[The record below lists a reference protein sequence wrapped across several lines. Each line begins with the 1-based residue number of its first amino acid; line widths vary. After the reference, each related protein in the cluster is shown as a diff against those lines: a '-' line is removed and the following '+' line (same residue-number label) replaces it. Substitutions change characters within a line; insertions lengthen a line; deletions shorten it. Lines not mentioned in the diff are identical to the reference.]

1 MGDILAKSNPPQQL
15 EDHLSSVESCVRNLL
30 TPARLGAFARLGV
43 DADEATG
50 LCSDAAWLHDFGK
63 ATNEWQE
70 AAAANRRLPQH
81 AMTGFYASLLHY
93 GPTDSMPVQHAAVCA
108 AVLAHHHQLHN
119 HSFARDHHTK
129 TLHPITD
136 EWNRLAELRAWMPW
150 PGEPPKTL
158 IHESKMSVLVHGF
171 KHNVSRWREEG
182 PFHALYCLLL
192 TLLVE
197 ADHRASAEHSGNTVE
212 DYGAIQPPALRYKLT
227 DFQMSVGHNPANHL
241 CAIAACGAGKTAA
254 ALKRAAEFAAQ
265 HRIDRVIFCL
275 PSRFTSNSILR
286 DLTDPQKYGYRE
298 DSVALIHGEALTV
311 LRQPPQRVHEDE
323 ERFSLSEEDALK
335 RWGIR
340 YEHPITVSTIDHMLM
355 SMYHGYKFS
364 DRAYGN
370 MLSSLVVLDELHAY
384 DSTTMSAIKDGL
396 TILKQAGIPTLV
408 MSATLPATR
417 RHFFGIGENHTVEE
431 KTDNFHPFIL
441 KQLSSPLT
449 LGKGFNIL
457 ASEDAIGLLAQQCG
471 RKVAVYVNQVERA
484 KALARAARQALPN
497 SRVFCYHSELAGVDR
512 ARIEIEA
519 VSAFRGH
526 LPVVLVATQ
535 AAELSLDIS
544 ADVMITELAPADVLV
559 QRAGR
564 LNRRATTPTLQDGTN
579 ALCWVAPTGDLESGD
594 TRHTLPYTDID
605 MLKRTW
611 DEAPWNKVFDFR
623 IAQDWCES
631 ALCEVV
637 DYTSTGIRTAY
648 DEDTVFGN
656 RPADNFNDDDQSGN
670 VVIRDNI
677 ESLYPVMP
685 QCLFA
690 IVAEKSQQLSLKDL
704 AQFTIGLRR
713 PKYFALQRLGFIEP
727 RTIALNDAEA
737 YRIRCV
743 RSIPYDADVAG
754 FDFRAILVDDEL
766 PQEGN
771 SAMLL

>member
-1 MGDILAKSNPPQQL
+1 VA
-15 EDHLSSVESCVRNLL
+15 
-30 TPARLGAFARLGV
+30 
-43 DADEATG
+43 ADEAAE

-63 ATNEWQE
+63 ATTEWQD

-81 AMTGFYASLLHY
+81 AMTGFYAALLHF
-93 GPTDSMPVQHAAVCA
+93 GAPDDMPMEHAAVCA

-119 HSFARDHHTK
+119 HSFAREHHTK
-129 TLHPITD
+129 TLRPITD
-136 EWNRLAELRAWMPW
+136 EWNRLAELRGWMPW
-150 PGEPPKTL
+150 PGGPPRTVL
-158 IHESKMSVLVHGF
+158 YESKMSGLVDGF
-171 KHNVSRWREEG
+171 KHNVARWREQG

-197 ADHRASAEHSGNTVE
+197 ADHRASAEHSGHTPV
-212 DYGAIQPPALRYKLT
+212 DFGALVPPLLQFELT
-227 DFQMSVGHNPANHL
+227 DFQLKVASNPANDL
-241 CAIAACGAGKTAA
+241 CAVAACGAGKTAA
-254 ALKRAAEFAAQ
+254 ALNRAAEFAAQ

-298 DSVALIHGEALTV
+298 ETVALIHGEALTV
-311 LRQPPQRVHEDE
+311 LQQQTQRNGDDE
-323 ERFSLSEEDALK
+323 ERFLRTEEDALK

-340 YEHPITVSTIDHMLM
+340 YEHPITVSTVDHMLM
-355 SMYHGYKFS
+355 SLYHGYKFS

-441 KQLSSPLT
+441 KQLSTPLT
-449 LGKGFNIL
+449 IGKGVDVV

-484 KALARAARQALPN
+484 KALARAARKALPN

-512 ARIEIEA
+512 SLLEIQA
-519 VSAFRGH
+519 VAAFRENR
-526 LPVVLVATQ
+526 PAVLVATQ

-611 DEAPWNKVFDFR
+611 DAAPWNMVFDFS

-637 DYTSTGIRTAY
+637 DYRSTGIRTAY
-648 DEDTVFGN
+648 DEDTVFGY
-656 RPADNFNDDDQSGN
+656 RPADNFSDEEQSGN

-677 ESLYPVMP
+677 ESVYPVMP
-685 QCLFA
+685 HCLSA
-690 IVAEKSQQLSLKDL
+690 IVAQKSQQSCLRDL

-713 PKYFALQRLGFIEP
+713 PKYFNLHRLGFIEP
-727 RTIALNDAEA
+727 CTIALKDAEA
-737 YRIRCV
+737 YRILCV
-743 RSIPYDADVAG
+743 RSVPYDGELEG
-754 FDFRAILVDDEL
+754 FDFRATLVDDEL
-766 PQEGN
+766 AQEGN
-771 SAMLL
+771 TAMLF